1 MSNTEQN
8 RIVMMLSILP
18 RGKSKQYIEM
28 LNSKNIKY
36 HLQSVGFGTAP
47 SEMMDIFGL
56 GSNDK
61 DIIFSLAPLTDIS
74 ILATELT
81 KNIDSTARH
90 GGLAIILSLPSI
102 NRLTAEII
110 NRANKETDNAKKGV
124 KATKMKNELKHNLIA
139 ISVNQGYTDEVMKL
153 AKQFGATGGTVIRA
167 RLAGAQNPEQFG
179 DIDDDNISVEK
190 EIITILA
197 PTSICKQI
205 MEEVNA
211 KFGLNSEARGT
222 VCSVPVEKA
231 FKI

>member
-1 MSNTEQN
+1 MNNTEQS
-8 RIVMMLSILP
+8 RIVVMLSILT
-18 RGKSKQYIEM
+18 RGKAKQYLEM
-28 LNSKNIKY
+28 LHSRNIKY

-61 DIIFSLAPLTDIS
+61 DIIFSLAPLSDVAD
-74 ILATELT
+74 LAAELT
-81 KNIDSTARH
+81 KNIDSSARY
-90 GGLAIILSLPSI
+90 GGLAVILSLSSI
-102 NRLTAEII
+102 NRLTSEII
-110 NRANKETDNAKKGV
+110 NRANREADNAKKGAR
-124 KATKMKNELKHNLIA
+124 ATKMKNELKHNLIA
-139 ISVNQGYTDEVMKL
+139 ISVNQGYTDAVMKI

-167 RLAGAQNPEQFG
+167 RLAGPENLEQFG

-197 PTSICKQI
+197 PANICRQI

-211 KFGLNSEARGT
+211 KYGLNSEARGT